1 VIKEESIRL
10 NQIVTEFLDFARPQT
25 PIFSDCALEDIIGKN
40 LTFIQPEL
48 DKKGIT
54 IQHNLNGKKMRLRA
68 DQELLYQAFLNI
80 FINAIQAMKD
90 SGSIYVNVDEH
101 KGNYLIEI
109 KDSGH
114 GVTREQMKK
123 IFDPFFTTKEK
134 GTGLGLSIV
143 RKIIEGHNGM
153 INLESKEGEGT
164 KVIVQ
169 LPKNR

>member
-1 VIKEESIRL
+1 
-10 NQIVTEFLDFARPQT
+10 
-25 PIFSDCALEDIIGKN
+25 
-40 LTFIQPEL
+40 
-48 DKKGIT
+48 
-54 IQHNLNGKKMRLRA
+54 
-68 DQELLYQAFLNI
+68 
-80 FINAIQAMKD
+80 
-90 SGSIYVNVDEH
+90 VDEK

-109 KDSGH
+109 QDSGC

-123 IFDPFFTTKEK
+123 IFNPFFTTKER

-153 INLESKEGEGT
+153 IDLESKEGEGT